1 MTKEERNSFSEI
13 PCAICGHIIKKDFMG
28 MWEGIVDTIEGGFG
42 SGFDFD
48 VINIGICNTCTR
60 NKLNEGT
67 LYYSHNNINNL
78 PGYDKNDTELKWD
91 NVLKSILR
99 EQKIN
104 NIIDDKD
111 E

>member
-1 MTKEERNSFSEI
+1 
-13 PCAICGHIIKKDFMG
+13 MG

-42 SGFDFD
+42 SDFDFD

-60 NKLNEGT
+60 NKLMEGT

-78 PGYDKNDTELKWD
+78 GTLPGYERNDKNDTESKWD